1 MADNNNVV
9 PCFKNSKINNSN
21 CKILLPNIKVSFE
34 ISSSKRFCKKC
45 SDWPSD
51 LAAAVWP
58 RIWKKGRVYIVK
70 RKKRKRN
77 FIEF

>member
-1 MADNNNVV
+1 M
-9 PCFKNSKINNSN
+9 
-21 CKILLPNIKVSFE
+21 KVSFE

-58 RIWKKGRVYIVK
+58 GIWKKGRVYIVK